1 MAAPV
6 ILVTGGYDHKIRYWD
21 ATTGA
26 CTRIVPFGDSQVN
39 SLAISLD
46 KSLLAAGGNS
56 ALQLYDINSNDERP
70 ILTYEGHSSNITALG
85 FQRDQRWLYSC
96 SEDSTVRIWD
106 PRGNVT
112 VRKYDA
118 GSPVNSVCLHPSET
132 ELISGDQN
140 GFLRVW
146 DLAADKYREELMPAI
161 DIPIRSVSIVSSIH
175 ASCFVSINPSLMS
188 NYDCFSSLQTAT
200 WSVWDRI
207 AVDSSSTRRQTTRYV
222 HLLIYRLLRVMH
234 VLNVI
239 YYVYDL
245 LDIGVGEGVASSRRL
260 PVEVLD
266 FERPEADRHHL
277 RR

>member
-56 ALQLYDINSNDERP
+56 TLQLYDINSNDERP
-70 ILTYEGHSSNITALG
+70 ILTYDGHSSNITALG

-96 SEDSTVRIWD
+96 SEDNTVRVWD

-112 VRKYDA
+112 VRKYDS

-140 GFLRVW
+140 GSLRVW
-146 DLAADKYREELMPAI
+146 DLAADKYREEIIPAI
-161 DIPIRSVSIVSSIH
+161 DIPIRSVSIVSFI
-175 ASCFVSINPSLMS
+175 SCILSKKRLII
-188 NYDCFSSLQTAT
+188 SSLPT
-200 WSVWDRI
+200 V
-207 AVDSSSTRRQTTRYV
+207 TRWQ
-222 HLLIYRLLRVMH
+222 HGQCRLT
-234 VLNVI
+234 
-239 YYVYDL
+239 
-245 LDIGVGEGVASSRRL
+245 SRTSICIQ
-260 PVEVLD
+260 EQ
-266 FERPEADRHHL
+266 
-277 RR
+277 